1 VELNWGILD
10 LAAKCFSRAG
20 HNVQHVLCA
29 HRVAVRSSTVMSYF
43 QITKPHFLALLKS
56 VRLRRW
62 REPRHMPLNQILDLL
77 PRYSILLPWLG
88 RYRYGHTKDVCQ
100 RPPIEPFPCRL
111 RSAHSP
117 EVCEFGPAAIMF
129 DRWEGQF
136 LELIGGLLK

>member
-1 VELNWGILD
+1 
-10 LAAKCFSRAG
+10 
-20 HNVQHVLCA
+20 
-29 HRVAVRSSTVMSYF
+29 
-43 QITKPHFLALLKS
+43 
-56 VRLRRW
+56 
-62 REPRHMPLNQILDLL
+62 MPLNQILDLL